1 MQKRFGEFPL
11 RLIFITFVKTQN
23 HFMRKKFNLTGWC
36 NPKRHFMADISGKVA
51 QVMQIVEYG
60 DYFIINR
67 PRQYGKTTMLKTIDK
82 VLSQSPEWLVFSI
95 SFEGISSEEYL
106 KEGDFCNNFLQLLYN
121 EMVEKEEVDLA
132 NFIIQDSN
140 QFLSLSALSKFI
152 TQLVNKANKQLVLL
166 IDEVDK
172 SSNNQLFLD
181 FLGILRNK
189 YLSRELKTQKTFH
202 SVILSGV
209 HDIKTL
215 KLKLRQGEE
224 NVLNSP
230 WNIAVAF
237 KVAMELQVEE
247 IIPML
252 AEFGES
258 RNVQIHTAQVA
269 DALFHYTTGYP
280 FLVSAL
286 CKIIDEDIL
295 PQKGIKEITSKEV
308 ATAAKMLIQSSNVNF
323 DSLKKNLLNNK
334 ALYSLVFDVLINNEA
349 YPFTV
354 HDPIIELGLVYGVFK
369 KNKPNE
375 GALKVH
381 NRIYG
386 EVISELMSSTML
398 RKIRAEKY
406 NSPQSYLLANNRLN
420 MEKVVSKFQEFQR
433 EEYTKRD
440 RDFLERQGRLIF
452 LAFLK
457 PILNGGGFS
466 FKEPQISEEK
476 RLDIAITFYQH
487 KYVIE
492 LKVWRGQK
500 AQEKGLIQLAD
511 YLDKQDL
518 DTGYLVI
525 FDQRIKKSWHKE
537 WFTVN
542 NKRIFAVWV

>member
-1 MQKRFGEFPL
+1 
-11 RLIFITFVKTQN
+11 
-23 HFMRKKFNLTGWC
+23 MRKKFNLTGWC

-51 QVMQIVEYG
+51 QVMQMVEYG

-95 SFEGISSEEYL
+95 SFEGISSKEYL
-106 KEGDFCNNFLQLLYN
+106 EEGSFCNNFLQLLHG
-121 EMVEKEEVDLA
+121 EMVEKEEIDLA

-140 QFLSLSALSKFI
+140 QILSLSALSKFI
-152 TQLVNKANKQLVLL
+152 TQLVNKVNKQLVLL

-224 NVLNSP
+224 SKLNSP

-258 RNVQIHTAQVA
+258 RNVQINTAKVA
-269 DALFHYTTGYP
+269 DALFHYTAGYP

-286 CKIIDEDIL
+286 CQIIDEDIL
-295 PQKGIKEITSKEV
+295 PQKEIKEVTSKEV

-334 ALYSLVFDVLINNEA
+334 ALYNLVFDVLINNEA

-375 GALKVH
+375 GSLKIH

-406 NSPQSYLLANNRLN
+406 NSPQSYLLDNNRLN
-420 MEKVVSKFQEFQR
+420 MEKVVSKFQAFQK

-476 RLDIAITFYQH
+476 RLDIAITFFQH
-487 KYVIE
+487 KYVVE
-492 LKVWRGQK
+492 LKVWRGKK
-500 AQEKGLIQLAD
+500 AHEKGLIQLAD

-525 FDQRIKKSWHKE
+525 FDQRVKKSWHKE

-542 NKRIFAVWV
+542 NKKIYAVWV